1 MSIRYEKRTIL
12 NRKLYKNIKKYDRE
26 QMESY
31 LVNLYME
38 GYEDGRNDVAGVDVS
53 AVKEI
58 VMGVKGVGEKR
69 ADEIVRKIEE
79 RIKG

>member
-12 NRKLYKNIKKYDRE
+12 NRKLYKNINKYDRE

-38 GYEDGRNDVAGVDVS
+38 GYEDGRNDVPGVDISVI
-53 AVKEI
+53 KEI
-58 VMGVKGVGEKR
+58 VMNVKGVGEKR
-69 ADEIVRKIEE
+69 AEEIVQKIEE
-79 RIKG
+79 GMKG

>member
-1 MSIRYEKRTIL
+1 MSIRYEKRTIW
-12 NRKLYKNIKKYDRE
+12 NRMLYKNIKKYDRE

-53 AVKEI
+53 AIKEI

>member
-12 NRKLYKNIKKYDRE
+12 NRKQYKNIKKYDRE

-31 LVNLYME
+31 LVNLYTE

-53 AVKEI
+53 AIKEI

>member
-38 GYEDGRNDVAGVDVS
+38 GYEDGRNDVPGVYISVI
-53 AVKEI
+53 KEI
-58 VMGVKGVGEKR
+58 VMNVKGVGEKR
-69 ADEIVRKIEE
+69 AEEIVRKIEE
-79 RIKG
+79 RMKG

>member
-38 GYEDGRNDVAGVDVS
+38 GYEDGKNDVPGVDVS
-53 AVKEI
+53 VIKEI
-58 VMGVKGVGEKR
+58 AMNVKGVGEKR
-69 ADEIVRKIEE
+69 AEEIVRKIEE
-79 RIKG
+79 RMKG

>member
-38 GYEDGRNDVAGVDVS
+38 GYEDGKNDVPGVDISVI
-53 AVKEI
+53 KEI
-58 VMGVKGVGEKR
+58 AMNVKGVGEKR
-69 ADEIVRKIEE
+69 AEEIVRKIEE
-79 RIKG
+79 RMKG

>member
-38 GYEDGRNDVAGVDVS
+38 GYEDGRNDVPGVDISVI
-53 AVKEI
+53 KEI
-58 VMGVKGVGEKR
+58 VMNVKGVGEKR
-69 ADEIVRKIEE
+69 AEEIVRKIKE
-79 RIKG
+79 RMKG

>member
-53 AVKEI
+53 AIKEI

>member
-38 GYEDGRNDVAGVDVS
+38 GYEDGRNDVPGVDISVI
-53 AVKEI
+53 KEI
-58 VMGVKGVGEKR
+58 VMNVKGVGEKR
-69 ADEIVRKIEE
+69 TDEIMRKIEE
-79 RIKG
+79 RMKG

>member
-38 GYEDGRNDVAGVDVS
+38 GYEDGKNDVPGVDISVI
-53 AVKEI
+53 KEI
-58 VMGVKGVGEKR
+58 AMNVKGVGEKR
-69 ADEIVRKIEE
+69 AEEIVGKIEE
-79 RIKG
+79 RMKG

>member
-1 MSIRYEKRTIL
+1 MGIRYEKRTIL

-38 GYEDGRNDVAGVDVS
+38 GYEYDRNDVPGVDISVI
-53 AVKEI
+53 KEI
-58 VMGVKGVGEKR
+58 VMNVKGVGEKR
-69 ADEIVRKIEE
+69 AEEIVRKIEE
-79 RIKG
+79 RMKG

>member
-26 QMESY
+26 QIESY

-38 GYEDGRNDVAGVDVS
+38 GYEDGRNDVPGVDISVI
-53 AVKEI
+53 KEI
-58 VMGVKGVGEKR
+58 VMNVKGVGEKR
-69 ADEIVRKIEE
+69 TDEIMRKIEE
-79 RIKG
+79 RMKG

>member
-31 LVNLYME
+31 LANLYME
-38 GYEDGRNDVAGVDVS
+38 GYEDGRNDVPSVDISVI
-53 AVKEI
+53 KEI
-58 VMGVKGVGEKR
+58 VMNVKGVGEKR
-69 ADEIVRKIEE
+69 AEEIVRKIEE
-79 RIKG
+79 RTKG

>member
-1 MSIRYEKRTIL
+1 MSIGYEKRTIL

-53 AVKEI
+53 AIKEI